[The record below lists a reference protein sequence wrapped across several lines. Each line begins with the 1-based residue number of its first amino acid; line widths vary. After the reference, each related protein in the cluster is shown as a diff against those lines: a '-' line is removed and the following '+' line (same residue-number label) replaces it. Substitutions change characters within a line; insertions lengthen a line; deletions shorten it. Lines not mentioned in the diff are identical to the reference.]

1 MSGYGSGGDVNAP
14 YFVNVIDGIKNAGGK
29 VNEWLLNYYKD
40 FSKNNPAPHGFWGHW
55 PMSFEEPHLDDETVK
70 RASEE
75 SDVALVVIGRAAGED
90 KKKTRLERAVII

>member
-1 MSGYGSGGDVNAP
+1 M
-14 YFVNVIDGIKNAGGK
+14 IDGIKNAGGK

-75 SDVALVVIGRAAGED
+75 SDVALVVIGVQPVKTE
-90 KKKTRLERAVII
+90 KTRLQKAVII